1 MKLKNKLFKK
11 FVAGIVTSVFMLSVA
26 PQLPI
31 QNNIATVEAAKVKLN
46 VKKVTLSKGKTKKLI
61 LKNAVGKVKWKS
73 SKTSI
78 ATVSKKGVVTAKKAG
93 KATITAKCKGQKY
106 TCKVT
111 VKSSTGSSGSSSG
124 NGSSKKESYST
135 VYWTPSGEVYHKSRN
150 CSTLSRSKTIYSGS
164 PSESGKDR
172 ACKVCS

>member
-11 FVAGIVTSVFMLSVA
+11 FVAGIVTSVFMLSVV

-106 TCKVT
+106 TISHET
-111 VKSSTGSSGSSSG
+111 VLRYPDLKQFIVAVLLRVE
-124 NGSSKKESYST
+124 KIVPVRCVPKMY
-135 VYWTPSGEVYHKSRN
+135 
-150 CSTLSRSKTIYSGS
+150 
-164 PSESGKDR
+164 
-172 ACKVCS
+172 